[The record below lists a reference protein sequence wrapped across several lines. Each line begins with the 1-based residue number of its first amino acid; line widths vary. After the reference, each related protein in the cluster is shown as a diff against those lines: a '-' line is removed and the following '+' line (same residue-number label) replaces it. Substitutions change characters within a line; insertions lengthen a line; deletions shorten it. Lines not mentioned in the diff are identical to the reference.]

1 MQARSIRRGPSSSS
15 LSVCPQGGR
24 QTPLTM
30 KKQPTIA
37 DLNTSFWVGS
47 HRYRKILPEG
57 VTECTNTLKASA
69 KLGIECYPGN
79 WC

>member
-1 MQARSIRRGPSSSS
+1 
-15 LSVCPQGGR
+15 
-24 QTPLTM
+24 M
-30 KKQPTIA
+30 KEQPTIA
-37 DLNTSFWVGS
+37 DLNTSLWVGS

-69 KLGIECYPGN
+69 KLSIERYPGN